1 MKFGKILI
9 AGAALAAFTTPA
21 MAMTFNW
28 SFDDSAGGH
37 PDWFVT
43 GTISGLSEGANNA
56 WGLTVTVDSMPGSEA
71 LGPFLYNDAFGH
83 FTVTDGQITDA
94 AAYVD
99 INNNNAII
107 FTTGGHSSY
116 TPQMLNFTNPS
127 FDEFNILWY
136 YASNGVTQFS
146 RGEDPAP
153 APVPEPATWAM
164 MVGGFGL
171 AGAAMRR
178 RKVALSF
185 G

>member
-9 AGAALAAFTTPA
+9 AGASLVAFAAPA
-21 MAMTFNW
+21 MAMTFDW
-28 SFDDSAGGH
+28 SFDDSAAGH

-71 LGPFLYNDAFGH
+71 LGPFSYNDAFGF
-83 FTVTDGQITDA
+83 FTVTDGQITDS
-94 AAYVD
+94 AAYFD
-99 INNNNAII
+99 IDNNNAII
-107 FTTGGHSSY
+107 FTTGGHSPY
-116 TPQMLNFTNPS
+116 TPQMLNIVPAGIDTF
-127 FDEFNILWY
+127 FLWLY
-136 YASNGVTQFS
+136 GSTGVTQFS

-153 APVPEPATWAM
+153 APEPATWAM

-171 AGAAMRR
+171 AGVAMRR
-178 RKVALSF
+178 RRKAALRF